1 MKSDKSIILVS
12 GATGKQGGAV
22 ASELLSHGYRVRAMT
37 RTPGVDAAKKL
48 SALGAEV
55 VKADLDE
62 PESLVK
68 ALKGVWGVYSV
79 QNTWEA
85 GVEREEIQGKRF
97 AELAKTA
104 GVEHFVYSSV
114 GSANKQTGIPHF
126 DNKYRIEQKVKSL
139 GFTSHVI
146 IRPVFFMDNWLTP
159 SFRLD
164 LDAGKLS
171 IALKPGTKLQM
182 VAVETIGEFGRIAFE
197 KDKELNGRAIEIAAD
212 ERTMPETAWI
222 LGKAMG
228 KQISFVQANIDEVR
242 KQSADY
248 AIMLEWFDR
257 VGYSVNIP
265 GLAQEF
271 GIRPPTLEEWANRKL
286 KIPKAA

>member
-1 MKSDKSIILVS
+1 MKNDKSIILVS

-22 ASELLSHGYRVRAMT
+22 ARELLSHGYRVRAMT
-37 RTPGVDAAKKL
+37 RNPGIEAAKKL

-68 ALKGVWGVYSV
+68 ALKDVWGVYSV

-97 AELAKTA
+97 AELAKKA
-104 GVEHFVYSSV
+104 GVVHFVYSSV
-114 GSANKQTGIPHF
+114 GSADKRTGIPHF
-126 DNKYRIEQKVKSL
+126 DNKFRIEEKVRSL
-139 GFTSHVI
+139 GFASHVI
-146 IRPVFFMDNWLTP
+146 LRPVFFMDNWLTP
-159 SFRLD
+159 SFKMD
-164 LDAGKLS
+164 LDAGKLT

-182 VAVETIGEFGRIAFE
+182 VAVDTIGEFGRLAFE
-197 KDKELNGRAIEIAAD
+197 KDRELNGWEIDIAGD

-222 LGKAMG
+222 LGKALG
-228 KQISFVQANIDEVR
+228 REISFVPANIEDVR

-257 VGYSVNIP
+257 VGYSVDIP
-265 GLAQEF
+265 GLAREF